1 MQTKKWVMQY
11 GVAVGLAAL
20 FAAILG
26 QIPLFRE
33 AMIGKFR
40 ASNLVQFIG
49 YGAALITILLGARQ
63 IASDRSDAWTRL
75 GPFRAMVVPAAVL
88 VVLPLAY
95 HVALLALGP
104 LLGKGGKPTYNW
116 AFVVGIVAAAS
127 WVIVTW
133 VRKCAP
139 QFTNAKSEDEDRKQA
154 A

>member
-1 MQTKKWVMQY
+1 MQY

-40 ASNLVQFIG
+40 ASNLVQFMG
-49 YGAALITILLGARQ
+49 YGAALVTILLGARQ
-63 IASDRSDAWTRL
+63 IEADRSDAWKWL
-75 GPFRAMVVPAAVL
+75 GPFREMVMPVAVL

-95 HVALLALGP
+95 QVALLALGP
-104 LLGKGGKPTYNW
+104 LLGTGGKPAFNW
-116 AFVVGIVAAAS
+116 TFVIAIVAAAG
-127 WVIVTW
+127 WVIATW
-133 VRKCAP
+133 VNKCAP
-139 QFTNAKSEDEDRKQA
+139 RFADTAGGDKEEKRA

>member
-1 MQTKKWVMQY
+1 MQTKRWLLQY

-20 FAAILG
+20 FAAMLG

-33 AMIGKFR
+33 TMVGKFR

-63 IASDRSDAWTRL
+63 IAGDRSDAWKWL
-75 GPFRAMVVPAAVL
+75 GPFRDLVVPAALL

-95 HVALLALGP
+95 QVALLALGP
-104 LLGKGGKPTYNW
+104 LLGAGGKRVYNW
-116 AFVVGIVAAAS
+116 MFVLGIAGAGG
-127 WVIVTW
+127 WVIATW
-133 VRKCAP
+133 VTKCAP
-139 QFTNAKSEDEDRKQA
+139 KFADAGTEHKEEKRA

>member
-1 MQTKKWVMQY
+1 MHMKKWFMQY
-11 GVAVGLAAL
+11 GVAVALAAL

-33 AMIGKFR
+33 ALIGKFR

-49 YGAALITILLGARQ
+49 YGAALVTILLGARQ
-63 IASDRSDAWTRL
+63 IAADRSDAWKWL
-75 GPFRAMVVPAAVL
+75 GPFRDIVVPAAVL

-95 HVALLALGP
+95 QVALLALGP
-104 LLGKGGKPTYNW
+104 LLGKGGKPVYNW
-116 AFVVGIVAAAS
+116 MFVIAIVGAAG

-133 VRKCAP
+133 IKKCAP
-139 QFTNAKSEDEDRKQA
+139 QFADSENTEQKRA